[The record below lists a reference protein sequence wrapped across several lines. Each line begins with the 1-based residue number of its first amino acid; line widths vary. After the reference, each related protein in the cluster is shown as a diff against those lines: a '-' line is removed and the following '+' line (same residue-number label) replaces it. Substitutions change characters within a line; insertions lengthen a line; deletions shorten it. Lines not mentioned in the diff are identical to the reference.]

1 MEEIIPSGEGI
12 FQSVPENQ
20 RENQPDTADH
30 VVAQWRAERPDLDPT
45 PFLVIGRMHRVA
57 NALTTELVRVYNE
70 FGLGEGEFDVLATL
84 RRQGGDFALTPS
96 DLSDFTV
103 VTSGAVTK
111 RVDRLVTLGLV
122 ERRPSGTDGRS
133 RLVALTPA
141 GKKLIDKAF
150 AAHLANEERLLAV
163 LSPTQR
169 ADLERGLRVLAQ
181 SLGV

>member
-1 MEEIIPSGEGI
+1 MPQKHDRTPSDD
-12 FQSVPENQ
+12 
-20 RENQPDTADH
+20 RDMADH
-30 VVAQWRAERPDLDPT
+30 VVEQWRAERPDLDPS

-57 NALTTELVRVYNE
+57 NALTAELVSIYAE

-84 RRQGGDFALTPS
+84 RRQGSDFALTPS
-96 DLSDFTV
+96 DLSEQTV

-111 RVDRLVTLGLV
+111 RVDRLVARGYV

-141 GKKLIDKAF
+141 GRKLIDRAF
-150 AAHLANEERLLAV
+150 TAHMANEARLLEA
-163 LSPTQR
+163 LSPTER
-169 ADLERGLRVLAQ
+169 AGLERGLRVLAQ